1 MAQALRYVMA
11 QYRHYVKDPL
21 DGFFCSPCED
31 PFKWE
36 FTLIGIHNTPFEGN
50 LIYGYILFPHTF
62 PNDPPS
68 IHFTSKMYHPN
79 IGTDGKLC
87 MSTLHDQRSDNF
99 YDKAD
104 EKWNPVNTIQSIIL
118 SMMLIIQEPNLE
130 SPANIDAAK
139 DLRENKINYLRKVR
153 NYLK

>member
-11 QYRHYVKDPL
+11 QYRHYIKDPL

-50 LIYGYILFPHTF
+50 LIYGYILFPHSF

-87 MSTLHDQRSDNF
+87 MSTLHDQRTDNF

-104 EKWNPVNTIQSIIL
+104 EKWNPANTIQSIVL
-118 SMMLIIQEPNLE
+118 SMMLIIQDPNLE

-139 DLRENKINYLRKVR
+139 DLRENKVGYLRKVR

>member
-1 MAQALRYVMA
+1 MVQALRYVMA
-11 QYRHYVKDPL
+11 QYRHYIKDPL

-50 LIYGYILFPHTF
+50 LIYGYILFPHSF

-87 MSTLHDQRSDNF
+87 MSTLHDQRTDNF

-104 EKWNPVNTIQSIIL
+104 EKWNPANTIQSIVL
-118 SMMLIIQEPNLE
+118 SMMLIIQDPNLE

-139 DLRENKINYLRKVR
+139 DLRENKVGYLRKVR

>member
-11 QYRHYVKDPL
+11 QYRHYIKDPL

-50 LIYGYILFPHTF
+50 LIYGYILFPHSF

-87 MSTLHDQRSDNF
+87 MSTLHDQRTDNF

-104 EKWNPVNTIQSIIL
+104 EKWNPANTIQSIVL
-118 SMMLIIQEPNLE
+118 SMMLIIQDPNLE

-139 DLRENKINYLRKVR
+139 DLRENKVAYLRKVR

>member
-11 QYRHYVKDPL
+11 QYRHYIKDPL

-50 LIYGYILFPHTF
+50 LIYGNILFPQTF
-62 PNDPPS
+62 PNDPPT
-68 IHFTSKMYHPN
+68 IQFTSKMYHPN

-87 MSTLHDQRSDNF
+87 MSTLHDQRTDNF

-104 EKWNPVNTIQSIIL
+104 EKWNPANTIQSSVL
-118 SMMLIIQEPNLE
+118 SMMLIIQDPNLE

-139 DLRENKINYLRKVR
+139 ELRENKISYLRKVR